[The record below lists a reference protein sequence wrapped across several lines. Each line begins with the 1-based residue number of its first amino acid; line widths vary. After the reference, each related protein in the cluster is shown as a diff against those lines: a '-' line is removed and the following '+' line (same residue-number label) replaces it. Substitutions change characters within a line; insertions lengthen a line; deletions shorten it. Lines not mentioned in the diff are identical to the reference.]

1 MPPKTIRNE
10 QYQQLWSPSTLRFA
24 AEGAILD
31 RRSRNRPK
39 GGRPATDLALS
50 FVDKMACGS
59 VAGGSVFS

>member
-24 AEGAILD
+24 AEGA
-31 RRSRNRPK
+31 RPQVAQSSE
-39 GGRPATDLALS
+39 GRPTGDGLALS

-59 VAGGSVFS
+59 VAGGAVFS